1 MTGLLLGSSSIRH
14 QILNELVDLTKLL
27 LEDSQGKINDPL
39 LGSMLA
45 RVIPT
50 EPAVDITPEEMLTYV
65 QEKSQWCKALGTF
78 LDGSVAIK
86 STGQDIA
93 QAWKKKEASISILLE
108 D

>member
-1 MTGLLLGSSSIRH
+1 
-14 QILNELVDLTKLL
+14 
-27 LEDSQGKINDPL
+27 
-39 LGSMLA
+39 MLA

-108 D
+108 DWIESEKWIMALATNTVFFLNFSVFLFEAD